1 VRMFSESRHP
11 AARCRPFTLHRA
23 FNAMKGVC
31 QMKFS
36 IFLVFGSLALV
47 GCSNSNPARPEST
60 TSTSSTG
67 LIAPASTAAATA
79 VHPSPD
85 AGFGFN
91 GVVSGFPHGKVFVSG
106 GGSFDVASGFAKSSG
121 GFSCL
126 EDVGQGPL
134 SPTKKPH
141 DPGPCLQGQG
151 VRWDTAQLLTNPPT
165 PPIMFKCTG
174 AASEPFKQAT
184 TIPESPKRVVLL
196 ADFYR
201 AGDANDESFTAQMIV
216 SENDIAPDFP
226 GANLWVQG
234 VGCGHAI
241 VHFSQN

>member
-1 VRMFSESRHP
+1 
-11 AARCRPFTLHRA
+11 
-23 FNAMKGVC
+23 
-31 QMKFS
+31 MKFS
-36 IFLVFGSLALV
+36 IFLAFGSLALV
-47 GCSNSNPARPEST
+47 GCSNTNPARPEST
-60 TSTSSTG
+60 TSTPSTG
-67 LIAPASTAAATA
+67 LTAPASTAAATA

-91 GVVSGFPHGKVFVSG
+91 GVVSGFTHGKVFVSG
-106 GGSFDVASGFAKSSG
+106 GGTFDVASGFVKSSG

-134 SPTKKPH
+134 FTSKNPN

-151 VRWDTAQLLTNPPT
+151 VRWDTAQLLTNTIP
-165 PPIMFKCTG
+165 FKCTG
-174 AASEPFKQAT
+174 AASEMGKLAKT
-184 TIPESPKRVVLL
+184 NNKIVVLL

-216 SENDIAPDFP
+216 SENDIAPTDFP
-226 GANLWVQG
+226 GSNLWVQG

-241 VHFSQN
+241 VHFSQ